1 MATLYGLKEK
11 LAMIGAELKAANDE
25 LTDMAANP
33 SVAME
38 KIKEQKARVESLET
52 RFNLIKADH
61 DRKESEDKARMKAGG
76 IAKATDDKSRL
87 IAAKAAF
94 YRAALLKQPIPQ
106 EAVSLLGAQAGTMIS
121 LPAGGGTG
129 GENLLPVTM
138 TNELIHEP
146 WVKNPLRSIMTVT
159 NVKGLIVPK
168 IAFSLGSTAFVGD
181 ADTAKELSATG
192 SRVTFGRYMTKVFCS
207 VADSVVYGSD
217 TNLVET
223 IENALRSGLAAK
235 EKLVTFVADASAE
248 TGCKHMTFYEKTNS
262 TDYDITEKSGTDM
275 YEAITNAIADL
286 HETFRENASVVMKYS
301 DYLSILKTLAVSRDL
316 FAAPP
321 ERVIGKPVIFCDSA
335 THPIVGDFRYL
346 HLNYDGPLVFDSD
359 KDVKAGDFIFVL
371 TAWFDQWR
379 LLNSAF
385 RIATVSEGTG

>member
-1 MATLYGLKEK
+1 MATLYELKQN
-11 LAMIGAELKAANDE
+11 LAMIGAQLEKENNELQKM
-25 LTDMAANP
+25 LPNP
-33 SVAME
+33 SVPTD
-38 KIKEQKARVESLET
+38 Q
-52 RFNLIKADH
+52 IKAQETKVNDLQARFDLVKKEH
-61 DRKESEDKARMKAGG
+61 DRQEEADRAAMQKNT
-76 IAKATDDKSRL
+76 IAVAKDDKSRL

-94 YRAALLKQPIPQ
+94 YRAALTKQPIPD
-106 EAVSLLGAQAGTMIS
+106 EAMSLLGAQAGTMIS

-146 WVKNPLRSIMTVT
+146 WVKNPLRPIMTVT
-159 NVKGLIVPK
+159 NVKGLTVPK
-168 IAFSLGSTAFVGD
+168 IAFSLDSTNFVGD

-192 SRVTFGRYMTKVFCS
+192 SKVTFGRHMTKVFCS

-248 TGCKHMTFYEKTNS
+248 SGCNHMTFYEKS
-262 TDYDITEKSGTDM
+262 SGSFVLTEVKGADL

-301 DYLSILKTLAVSRDL
+301 DYVSILKTLAVSRDL

-335 THPIVGDFRYL
+335 TLPVVGDFRYL
-346 HLNYDGPLVFDSD
+346 HLNYDGPMVFDSD

-371 TAWFDQWR
+371 TAWFDQYR

>member
-1 MATLYGLKEK
+1 MTLYELKQN
-11 LAMIGAELKAANDE
+11 LAMIGAQLEKENNELQKM
-25 LTDMAANP
+25 LPNP
-33 SVAME
+33 SVPTD
-38 KIKEQKARVESLET
+38 Q
-52 RFNLIKADH
+52 IKAQETKVNDLQARFDLVKKEH
-61 DRKESEDKARMKAGG
+61 DRQEEADRAAMQKNT
-76 IAKATDDKSRL
+76 IAVAKDDKSRL

-106 EAVSLLGAQAGTMIS
+106 EAVSLLGAQNTTMIS
-121 LPAGGGTG
+121 IPAGGGTG

-146 WVKNPLRSIMTVT
+146 WVKNPLRPIMTVT
-159 NVKGLIVPK
+159 NVKGLTVPK

-192 SRVTFGRYMTKVFCS
+192 SKVTFGRHMTKVFCS

-248 TGCKHMTFYEKTNS
+248 SGCEHMTFYEKTDGTN
-262 TDYDITEKSGTDM
+262 YDITEKQGEDL

>member
-1 MATLYGLKEK
+1 MATLYELKQN
-11 LAMIGAELKAANDE
+11 LAMIGAQLEKENNELQKM
-25 LTDMAANP
+25 LPNP
-33 SVAME
+33 SVPTD
-38 KIKEQKARVESLET
+38 Q
-52 RFNLIKADH
+52 IKAQEAKVNDLQARFDLVKKEH
-61 DRKESEDKARMKAGG
+61 DRQEEADRAAMQKNT
-76 IAKATDDKSRL
+76 IAVAKDDKSRL

-106 EAVSLLGAQAGTMIS
+106 EAVSLLGAQNTTMIS
-121 LPAGGGTG
+121 IPAGQGTG
-129 GENLLPVTM
+129 GENLLPITM

-146 WVKNPLRSIMTVT
+146 WVKNPLRAIQTVT

-168 IAFSLGSTAFVGD
+168 IAFSLDSTDFVGD
-181 ADTAKELSATG
+181 AATAKELSATG
-192 SRVTFGRYMTKVFCS
+192 SKVTFGRYMTKVFCS

-235 EKLVTFVADASAE
+235 EKLVTFVANASAE
-248 TGCKHMTFYEKTNS
+248 SGCNHMTFYEESSGDTV
-262 TDYDITEKSGTDM
+262 ITEVEGEDL

-301 DYLSILKTLAVSRDL
+301 DYVSILKTLAVSRDL

-335 THPIVGDFRYL
+335 TLPVVGDFRYL